1 MPQKDERSYFV
12 YPKTK
17 EERREAFTVFKFARE
32 QKIQQPQYLDENG
45 TIWRWDNKGNGR
57 FGLIQTNK
65 KLARNARD
73 RARRLELSLTEQDFE
88 EAFPGKGRDL
98 YLAEKARIEEIYA
111 NANDTED
118 VDHIWSM
125 NSGGLNVSQNL
136 RPLPSVQN
144 RAEGDRGIPEPAIQN
159 ALMLAETKAD
169 QVRLQGPRIP
179 PKANL
184 VFDTLLGG
192 VRLLTNP
199 IERAQQAYDLFTATQ
214 EPNSPLQQQ
223 VEQVARDVKP
233 VIGGVEITG
242 ESNPEL
248 DVGKNLGEAL
258 EPVTTPTKAAL
269 KTGMTNVMNTSRL
282 PGAITLF

>member
-1 MPQKDERSYFV
+1 MAQKDERSYFV

-17 EERREAFTVFKFARE
+17 EERREAFTLFEFARE
-32 QKIQQPQYLDENG
+32 QKIQRPQYLDENG
-45 TIWRWDNKGNGR
+45 TIWRWDNKGEGR
-57 FGLIQTNK
+57 FALIQTNI

-73 RARRLELSLTEQDFE
+73 RARRLKLSLTEQDFE

-111 NANDTED
+111 NADDTED

-125 NSGGLNVSQNL
+125 NSGGLNVSQNM
-136 RPLPSVQN
+136 RPRKSVLN
-144 RAEGDRGIPEPAIQN
+144 RSEGDRGIPEPALQN
-159 ALMLAETKAD
+159 ALMLADNKAD
-169 QVRLQGPRIP
+169 QVRLQGPRLP
-179 PKANL
+179 QRAEL
-184 VFDTLLGG
+184 VLDTVFGG
-192 VRLLTNP
+192 VRLLANP
-199 IERAQQAYDLFTATQ
+199 IEKAQQAYDLFTAGQTG
-214 EPNSPLQQQ
+214 SPLQQQ

>member
-17 EERREAFTVFKFARE
+17 EERREAFTLFEFARE

-45 TIWRWDNKGNGR
+45 TIWRWDNKGKGR

-98 YLAEKARIEEIYA
+98 YLAEKQRIEEIYA
-111 NANDTED
+111 DTNDTED
-118 VDHIWSM
+118 VDHIWSL

-136 RPLPSVQN
+136 RSLPSVQN
-144 RAEGDRGIPEPAIQN
+144 RAEGDRGVPDQTVQD

-169 QVRLQGPRIP
+169 QVRLQGPRFP
-179 PKANL
+179 PRANL
-184 VFDTLLGG
+184 VLDTVFGG
-192 VRLLTNP
+192 VRLLANP
-199 IERAQQAYDLFTATQ
+199 IERAQQAYDLFTAGQTG
-214 EPNSPLQQQ
+214 SPLQQQ

-233 VIGGVEITG
+233 VVGGVEITG
-242 ESNPEL
+242 EPNPKL
-248 DVGKNLGEAL
+248 DVGKQSGEAI
-258 EPVTTPTKAAL
+258 KSAL
-269 KTGMTNVMNTSRL
+269 DTGMTNVMNTSRL

>member
-1 MPQKDERSYFV
+1 MAQKDERSYFV

-17 EERREAFTVFKFARE
+17 EERREAFTLFEFARE
-32 QKIQQPQYLDENG
+32 QKIQRPQYLDENG

-73 RARRLELSLTEQDFE
+73 RARRLKLSLTEQDFE

-118 VDHIWSM
+118 IDHIWSL

-136 RPLPSVQN
+136 RPYPSVQN
-144 RAEGDRGIPEPAIQN
+144 RSEGDRGVPEQVVQD

-169 QVRLQGPRIP
+169 QVRLQGPRFP
-179 PKANL
+179 PRANL
-184 VFDTLLGG
+184 VFDTVFGG
-192 VRLLTNP
+192 VRLLANP

-214 EPNSPLQQQ
+214 QPNSPLQQQ